1 MREYSTEELNKMDK
15 QMLVTIV
22 ESLQGQ
28 LSAISGQLDII
39 TKQLEL
45 MNQRSFGRKT
55 EKMDQLENQ
64 LSLFDV
70 FNEPEVLCDNSKEP
84 EITEIIVSTHT
95 RKKKS
100 KREDNLEGLPARVF
114 EHKLSDE
121 ELAELFPDGYK
132 ELPCE
137 ITKRLSIIPQ
147 TFLVDEHHIHVYASK
162 TNDGTIVRAK
172 RPTDVFRNSIVTPSL
187 LAAIITG
194 KYANHIPLER
204 QSQCYKDNGVKL
216 ETNTM
221 ANWMIKGSEQ
231 YFSILYDELHKYLY
245 KSNVVHADETP
256 FNVTDD
262 GRKAGSKSY
271 MWVYRNGACD
281 ARNPV
286 VIYDYQATRR
296 ADHPREFLKDY
307 SGVVVT
313 DGYQVYHTLENQRE
327 DLQIAGC
334 WVHAKRKFAE
344 IVKTT
349 DSEALT
355 PDDIVAG
362 EATKRIA
369 KMFHLDNELDN
380 LSKTDK
386 EKQRE
391 LTIKPLVDDF
401 FAWAKSVINKLPAG
415 GTSYKGLQY
424 CLNQEKYLRVFLS
437 NGNVP
442 MDNNRAEQAIRPF
455 TVGRKNWV
463 NVYSQGGASASA
475 ILYSII
481 ETTRANNLRINDY
494 LEYVISELVK
504 HQDDTN
510 RDFLEKLL
518 PWSDIVQEKFHSL
531 QKSN

>member
-1 MREYSTEELNKMDK
+1 M
-15 QMLVTIV
+15 
-22 ESLQGQ
+22 
-28 LSAISGQLDII
+28 
-39 TKQLEL
+39 
-45 MNQRSFGRKT
+45 
-55 EKMDQLENQ
+55 
-64 LSLFDV
+64 
-70 FNEPEVLCDNSKEP
+70 
-84 EITEIIVSTHT
+84 
-95 RKKKS
+95 
-100 KREDNLEGLPARVF
+100 
-114 EHKLSDE
+114 
-121 ELAELFPDGYK
+121 
-132 ELPCE
+132 
-137 ITKRLSIIPQ
+137 
-147 TFLVDEHHIHVYASK
+147 
-162 TNDGTIVRAK
+162 
-172 RPTDVFRNSIVTPSL
+172 FRNSIVTPSL

-231 YFSILYDELHKYLY
+231 YFSILYDKLHKYLY
-245 KSNVVHADETP
+245 KSNVVHADVTP

-286 VIYDYQATRR
+286 VIYDNQATRR

-362 EATKRIA
+362 EAAKRIA

-380 LSKTDK
+380 LS
-386 EKQRE
+386 
-391 LTIKPLVDDF
+391 
-401 FAWAKSVINKLPAG
+401 
-415 GTSYKGLQY
+415 
-424 CLNQEKYLRVFLS
+424 
-437 NGNVP
+437 
-442 MDNNRAEQAIRPF
+442 
-455 TVGRKNWV
+455 
-463 NVYSQGGASASA
+463 
-475 ILYSII
+475 
-481 ETTRANNLRINDY
+481 
-494 LEYVISELVK
+494 
-504 HQDDTN
+504 
-510 RDFLEKLL
+510 
-518 PWSDIVQEKFHSL
+518 
-531 QKSN
+531 